1 MTRAGKLFLVAAA
14 LLGLIA
20 MAAGCGIPTE
30 ATARPDGP
38 QRPTPVARGDHD
50 HHGAV
55 GRGRP
60 AAVKLFLVSSEGDSE
75 KLASIDADILN
86 VVDLADLPRQVIEQ
100 LIAQA
105 PKNSIGGSNLTNAIP
120 PNAQVLNAT
129 VDGDVLDLDLSALDQ
144 VESTRQRL
152 AVAQIVFTATNL
164 DGIRRRAV
172 LDRRRAGV
180 GLARG
185 PRLRRRPGDH
195 PGDYPSL
202 VAPS

>member
-1 MTRAGKLFLVAAA
+1 MTRAGKLFLLAAA
-14 LLGLIA
+14 LLGLIV

-30 ATARPDGP
+30 ATARPMDP
-38 QRPTPVARGDHD
+38 NALPPSLVATTTTTVPSGGGGH
-50 HHGAV
+50 
-55 GRGRP
+55 P
-60 AAVKLFLVSSEGDSE
+60 VKLFLVSSRGDSE

-86 VVDLADLPRQVIEQ
+86 VVDLSDLPRQVIEQ

-105 PKNSIGGSNLTNAIP
+105 PKNSISGSNLTNAIP

-164 DGIRRRAV
+164 EGIR
-172 LDRRRAGV
+172 GV
-180 GLARG
+180 RFSIDGEPASVSLE
-185 PRLRRRPGDH
+185 DH
-195 PGDYPSL
+195 ASDVGQVITKGDYPSL